1 MEILI
6 LKMRLLLLLMAKFAI
21 GRMEKRNG
29 GRAFIEEYTKNSLP
43 KA

>member
-6 LKMRLLLLLMAKFAI
+6 LKMRRLLSLMARFAI
-21 GRMEKRNG
+21 GRMEKRND
-29 GRAFIEEYTKNSLP
+29 GRAFIEEYTKNDLP